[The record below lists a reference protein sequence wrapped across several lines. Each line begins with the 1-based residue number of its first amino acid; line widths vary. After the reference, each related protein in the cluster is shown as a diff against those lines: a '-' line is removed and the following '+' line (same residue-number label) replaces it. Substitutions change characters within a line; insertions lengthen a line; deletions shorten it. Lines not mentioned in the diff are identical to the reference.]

1 MSFQK
6 KDFMMKNTQ
15 RSWQVLIDFLNI
27 EIQEENF
34 KTIYTFLKV
43 GNFRKGEYEG
53 NKYILK
59 KLYSE
64 EVVIINLLTEEKCTN
79 SSSIPFCLT
88 VNEMLTIMN
97 NIDDWRKY
105 KIE

>member
-1 MSFQK
+1 MNFKK
-6 KDFMMKNTQ
+6 KDFMMKNSQ
-15 RSWQVLIDFLNI
+15 RSWEILIDFLNI
-27 EIQEENF
+27 EIKEENF

-53 NKYILK
+53 NKHVLK

-64 EVVIINLLTEEKCTN
+64 EVVIIDLSVEEKDNN
-79 SSSIPFCLT
+79 SSPIPFCLT
-88 VNEMLTIMN
+88 VNEMITIMD
-97 NIDDWRKY
+97 NIDEWRKY